1 MAEQKRRYS
10 KRSNVDWYDEA
21 SGIEVKHNQRNIV
34 TGKYWNEFKGEWCT
48 KKSKKVLLSEGSI
61 VLYDFSFYS
70 IDEIKKDFGSGLYE
84 KVGLFISK
92 LYQDQLKGRFKAGD
106 ENWVYWSRADLDR
119 FLTYKWKEVVDK
131 LIAFGKVEKFFKA
144 SRYKVGSELRYFK
157 LNDGFWSDGNP
168 IKAKIRLIDAR
179 YELSIKAYYNALIND
194 RKGILKVLEGT
205 LDKTSL
211 IIKDID
217 KVINKKWLDKVDR
230 ENAELSNDFIS
241 KREKGRISKKL
252 GDLNKYEREYKVVLR
267 CYYDLLVE
275 IQDKQFIDEKRA
287 HYRLN
292 TSDFGGRIVHLYS
305 NTPREFRKYLKIE
318 GEEVEEI
325 DIRSSQP
332 SFLYVMLDRG
342 YLFRGELRDK
352 LIENYPQEYL
362 NMLSVVN
369 AGDRL
374 DFYNYMA
381 IKLYG
386 LGYAKNRNV
395 RLQMKTLFYRII
407 FSNPRDK
414 IAGFDKRTLI
424 IKLFGNGFYNFLLE
438 LSKQKLDLSKDHYKN
453 LSKLLQK
460 QESDLLYKV
469 MVRLEVPY
477 LPLYDSLIVKKSDT
491 AHVRAVFKDVFK
503 ELHLAHILKVK

>member
-1 MAEQKRRYS
+1 MVDEKRKYS
-10 KRSNVDWYDEA
+10 KRSNVDWFDEA
-21 SGIEVKHNQRNIV
+21 SGLEVKHNQRSTV
-34 TGKYWNEFKGEWCT
+34 SGKYWNEFKGKWCS
-48 KKSKKVLLSEGSI
+48 KKSKKVLLSKGSI
-61 VLYDFSFYS
+61 VIYDLSFYR
-70 IDEIKKDFGSGLYE
+70 IEEIKKDFGSGLYE
-84 KVGLFISK
+84 KVALFISK
-92 LYQDQLKGRFKAGD
+92 LYQNQLKGRFKAGD
-106 ENWVYWSRADLDR
+106 ENWVYWSRSDLDR

-131 LIAFGKVEKFFKA
+131 LLELGKVEQFLKA
-144 SRYKVGSELRYFK
+144 SRYKAGSELRYFK
-157 LNDGFWSDGNP
+157 LNDGFWRGESP
-168 IKAKIRLIDAR
+168 VIAKVNLIDAR
-179 YELSIKAYYNALIND
+179 YELSIRAYYKALIKD

-211 IIKDID
+211 IIDDID
-217 KVINKKWLDKVDR
+217 VVIKRKWLDKIER
-230 ENAELSNDFIS
+230 EKAELSNDFIS

-252 GDLNKYEREYKVVLR
+252 GDLKIYEREYKSILK

-275 IQDKQFIDEKRA
+275 IQGMSSIDEKRG

-305 NTPREFRKYLKIE
+305 NSPREFRKYLRIE
-318 GEEVEEI
+318 GEEVIEI

-332 SFLYVMLDRG
+332 SFLYVLLDRG
-342 YLFRGELRDK
+342 YLFKGDLRNK
-352 LIENYPQEYL
+352 LIDSYPRQYL
-362 NMLSVVN
+362 DMLTVVN

-386 LGYAKNRNV
+386 LGYAKNGNV

-414 IAGFDKRTLI
+414 IAGVDKKILI
-424 IKLFGNGFYNFLLE
+424 IKLFGEGFYNFLLE
-438 LSKQKLDLSKDHYKN
+438 LSKHKLDLSKDHYKN

-460 QESDLLYKV
+460 QESDLLNKV
-469 MVRLEVPY
+469 MERLEVPY
-477 LPLYDSLIVKKSDT
+477 LPLYDSLIVKKSD
-491 AHVRAVFKDVFK
+491 AKQVRAVFNDVFK